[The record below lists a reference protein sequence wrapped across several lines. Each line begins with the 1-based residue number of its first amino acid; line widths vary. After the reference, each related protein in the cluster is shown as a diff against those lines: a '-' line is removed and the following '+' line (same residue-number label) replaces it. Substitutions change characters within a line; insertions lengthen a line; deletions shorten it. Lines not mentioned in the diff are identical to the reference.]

1 MEASFRIGKIKGIPI
16 GIHYSWIII
25 FAVITWSLAVGY
37 FPPEWPMA
45 ERFIVGLV
53 TSLLFF
59 GSVLFHEL
67 FHSFV
72 ALRYGIPVTSITLF
86 IFGGVSQISREART
100 PGSEF
105 WIAIAG
111 PLSSV
116 GLALF
121 FYLVSLFADGPGVFG
136 GASTPIQALAA
147 YLAFIN
153 IALAAFNLV
162 PGFPL
167 DGGRVLRS
175 VIWKINGHFVPATR
189 VASIVGQVVAYL
201 IMLGGVVLIFSFGN
215 VFSGIWFIII
225 GWFLSNAAEGSYR
238 QVMINDALQGVP
250 VSTIASKDFDPV
262 SPSLGLDR
270 LVSEHVL
277 LHHLHAFPAVDD
289 AGELQG
295 IVTLHDIKKVPQE
308 RWPVTRVSDVMT
320 RTQDLKQ
327 ISLRD
332 SLAQAFQLLNENRIG
347 QVPVLEGGQ
356 IVGLVTRADLMHYM
370 HMRSQLGV

>member
-1 MEASFRIGKIKGIPI
+1 MGASFRIGKIKGIPI

-25 FAVITWSLAVGY
+25 FAIITWSLAFGY
-37 FPPEWPMA
+37 FPPEWSVA
-45 ERFIVGLV
+45 ERVAAGVV

-72 ALRYGIPVTSITLF
+72 ALGYGIPVSSITLF

-105 WIAIAG
+105 WIAISG
-111 PLSSV
+111 PLSSL
-116 GLALF
+116 GLGIF
-121 FYLVSLFADGPGVFG
+121 FYVVTVVSGGPVVFG
-136 GASTPIQALAA
+136 GAATPVRAIAEYLAYINVALAV
-147 YLAFIN
+147 
-153 IALAAFNLV
+153 FNLV

-175 VIWKINGHFVPATR
+175 IIWKVNGQFVPATR
-189 VASIVGQVVAYL
+189 LASIVGQGIAYL
-201 IMLGGVVLIFSFGN
+201 IMLGGVAFIFAFGN
-215 VFSGIWFIII
+215 LFSGIWFIII

-238 QVMINDALQGVP
+238 QAMMQDALQGVP
-250 VSTIASKDFDPV
+250 VTVVMSKDFEAV
-262 SPSLGLDR
+262 SPGMTLDE

-277 LHHLHAFPAVDD
+277 RHHLHAFPTVEDGAQ
-289 AGELQG
+289 LKG

-308 RWPVTRVSDVMT
+308 RWPATSVSDIMT
-320 RTQDLKQ
+320 RTEDLQK
-327 ISLRD
+327 LTPRD
-332 SLAQAFQLLNENRIG
+332 SLALAWQMLNENRIG
-347 QVPVLEGGQ
+347 QIPIVEWGQ
-356 IVGLVTRADLMHYM
+356 IVGLVTRADLMHYI